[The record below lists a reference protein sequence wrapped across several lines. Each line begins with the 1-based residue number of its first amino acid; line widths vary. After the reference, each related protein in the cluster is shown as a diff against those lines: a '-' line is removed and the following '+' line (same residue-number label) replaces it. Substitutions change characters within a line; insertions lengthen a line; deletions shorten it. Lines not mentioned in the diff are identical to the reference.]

1 MGGIGSVFLSFGKGG
16 TVKMK
21 KNVMQ
26 TNRGGVINSPN
37 KSVGTS
43 PKPLVKKG
51 NDLRTGK

>member
-1 MGGIGSVFLSFGKGG
+1 
-16 TVKMK
+16 MK

-37 KSVGTS
+37 KAIGNS